1 MKPRELSRWLQPRQ
15 MPKKEDISQIEAKYN
30 KFLEYWKK
38 FPVSP
43 AIGSLIDGAGTETD
57 KTFLDLSKKFS
68 YLSANAETSFGKI
81 EVTASDGGLD
91 VFAEDIGLSLYYNE
105 KGKLGSMNIDLFNFC
120 DIDPEA
126 DEKVVGEQDLKGLLE
141 SLILESDREITV
153 YFNFAEKS
161 VEVVSEDKLT
171 RGSETLFFGKDE
183 DIFMSNYPLII
194 DLDEYVLYLDFSVLG
209 DELSFGVSAML
220 AGEEVPEQERM
231 KMSTKILMDLNYNTF
246 LSSDSEKKY
255 EHLIDRILLKKYI

>member
-1 MKPRELSRWLQPRQ
+1 
-15 MPKKEDISQIEAKYN
+15 MPKEKDSSQIEAKYN

-38 FPVSP
+38 FPVNP

-57 KTFLDLSKKFS
+57 KTLVDLSKKYYF
-68 YLSANAETSFGKI
+68 LSANADTSFGKI
-81 EVTASDGGLD
+81 EVTANDSGLD
-91 VFAEDIGLSLYYNE
+91 LFAGDIGLSFFYDE
-105 KGKLGSMNIDLFNFC
+105 KGKLKSINIDLFNFC

-126 DEKVVGEQDLKGLLE
+126 DEKVVGEQNLKGLLE
-141 SLILESDREITV
+141 SLILESDREITAYLDFV
-153 YFNFAEKS
+153 EKT
-161 VEVVSEDKLT
+161 VQVVSEDKLS
-171 RGSETLFFGKDE
+171 RVSEVLFHGEDE

-246 LSSDSEKKY
+246 LSNDSEKKY
-255 EHLIDRILLKKYI
+255 EHLIDRILFKEFI